1 MADARK
7 NFAYST
13 VATAP
18 SPASSGTSLVVAA
31 SDGAKF
37 PTAPFNATIWPV
49 GAQPTTANAEIVR
62 VTAVATDTLT
72 ITRAQESSSARTVVV
87 GDQIAETVTAGS
99 ADSMLPFYITS
110 QDLSVNDGAQ
120 VCADQFYE
128 VGSGFVTELLGSTS
142 QLVVS
147 NDEVAQGRFAGPVPW
162 IDVTVFGAKRDGV
175 TDDTAAILNAIDSAP
190 PSGAVIYF
198 PAGVYVVNGTLDLTD
213 REYLRLVGQGSTGSP
228 YSSALTSGTIVKRV
242 SGTGLLLKWEAATSP
257 ESLKG
262 CGIQGITFHGNNLA
276 STVVSLKSIYGGEF
290 RDIHIHDGTTVG
302 LALNTVNLA
311 GTEDLQGC
319 IFEKIS
325 IACATTAAAKG
336 ITMGSW
342 GTGGGN
348 TSVNVF
354 INTQV
359 YTQNGTGV
367 EMSDAD
373 TNRFLGLAI
382 NRSGTA
388 IALDMLGSGT
398 GGSGHCR
405 HNVFLHV
412 DTNGASINSRGT
424 GDGYTQPATNNL
436 FLLSRGNGTPTP
448 TIGTGSVV
456 SWIDTT
462 GLATLAGATIA
473 AISTP
478 ALTLTGGVTG
488 ITAAGAYSAYGIDL
502 NGGTYTNAAIR
513 LPNNTGLAGRKA
525 DNSADVGFM
534 TFNTLNEVQFFANS
548 RWSGDLTIGSG
559 FNFNFS
565 TAATGTKIGTAT
577 NQKIGFWNA
586 TTVVQ
591 PLTTDDIDQALIN
604 TGLKASGGKTP
615 YVNTYVTGM
624 DETINTDRMLSFAEF
639 YEIGSGFATE
649 LAGTTT
655 AVLNLGQSIND
666 LYLGDIFTNTYAT
679 SAPQTVGPNRQ
690 LVISDYYEVLSDVTE
705 LAAGGYMDIES
716 DHGTPGLVSGA
727 DASGGFVEILTTT

>member
-1 MADARK
+1 
-7 NFAYST
+7 
-13 VATAP
+13 
-18 SPASSGTSLVVAA
+18 
-31 SDGAKF
+31 
-37 PTAPFNATIWPV
+37 
-49 GAQPTTANAEIVR
+49 
-62 VTAVATDTLT
+62 
-72 ITRAQESSSARTVVV
+72 
-87 GDQIAETVTAGS
+87 
-99 ADSMLPFYITS
+99 
-110 QDLSVNDGAQ
+110 
-120 VCADQFYE
+120 
-128 VGSGFVTELLGSTS
+128 
-142 QLVVS
+142 
-147 NDEVAQGRFAGPVPW
+147 
-162 IDVTVFGAKRDGV
+162 
-175 TDDTAAILNAIDSAP
+175 
-190 PSGAVIYF
+190 
-198 PAGVYVVNGTLDLTD
+198 
-213 REYLRLVGQGSTGSP
+213 
-228 YSSALTSGTIVKRV
+228 
-242 SGTGLLLKWEAATSP
+242 
-257 ESLKG
+257 
-262 CGIQGITFHGNNLA
+262 
-276 STVVSLKSIYGGEF
+276 
-290 RDIHIHDGTTVG
+290 
-302 LALNTVNLA
+302 
-311 GTEDLQGC
+311 
-319 IFEKIS
+319 
-325 IACATTAAAKG
+325 
-336 ITMGSW
+336 
-342 GTGGGN
+342 
-348 TSVNVF
+348 
-354 INTQV
+354 
-359 YTQNGTGV
+359 
-367 EMSDAD
+367 MSDAD

-624 DETINTDRMLSFAEF
+624 DETINTDRMLSFDEF

>member
-624 DETINTDRMLSFAEF
+624 DETINTDRMLSFDEF